1 MTNALTV
8 IIPEATANA
17 SMRRSLVIDFSLTE
31 RKNRPFRGGHGWR
44 YQDILP
50 RARMRRPELRPRSW
64 LRQSGKVSK
73 MVIFNEAALSPLNL
87 RRAS

>member
-31 RKNRPFRGGHGWR
+31 RKTP
-44 YQDILP
+44 
-50 RARMRRPELRPRSW
+50 
-64 LRQSGKVSK
+64 VS
-73 MVIFNEAALSPLNL
+73 EAA
-87 RRAS
+87 RVGDTKT